1 MVRGCTIPRPYVRS
15 APLISAKSCMKVF
28 VAFSVMPLVAAR
40 RSVGRRD
47 DADRDGAGDGLADA
61 GFGAG
66 DCLADAGF
74 GAGALITACFFGLA
88 SAMSVVERG
97 YGDELHLP
105 SKHKAK
111 NGFDDYV

>member
-1 MVRGCTIPRPYVRS
+1 
-15 APLISAKSCMKVF
+15 
-28 VAFSVMPLVAAR
+28 MPLVAAR

-88 SAMSVVERG
+88 STMPVVERG
-97 YGDELHLP
+97 YTVHVL
-105 SKHKAK
+105 SKDKGE